1 MDASCQCGAV
11 AFKTPL
17 PEPLALYICHCT
29 SCQRQTSSA
38 YSTSAIFPRF
48 PFPAAELL
56 SCYVRP
62 TGTGDSLY
70 CYFCKICGTRMIHT
84 TPTKNVV
91 SIKGGC
97 ISGLDWKKAVHIWT
111 RSAMVPIPEGSE
123 SHSEWSSSETQESLS
138 QPDTPSRSLQGN
150 GWELDEEAEQAER
163 ARQLRDASSADATPD
178 SALHEMVHV

>member
-56 SCYVRP
+56 SCYV
-62 TGTGDSLY
+62 
-70 CYFCKICGTRMIHT
+70 YFCKICGTRMIHT

-123 SHSEWSSSETQESLS
+123 SHSEWSSSETQESLN

-178 SALHEMVHV
+178 GALHEMVHV

>member
-29 SCQRQTSSA
+29 SCQRQTS
-38 YSTSAIFPRF
+38 
-48 PFPAAELL
+48 
-56 SCYVRP
+56 
-62 TGTGDSLY
+62 
-70 CYFCKICGTRMIHT
+70 
-84 TPTKNVV
+84 TKNVV

-111 RSAMVPIPEGSE
+111 RSAMVPIPEASLILNFHGSE